1 MTTYAYQFRPSQ
13 YTATLLQVI
22 EQQCA
27 GRTMTSVLDIGVG
40 SGVLLAALAKLG
52 AQQLWGVDISEAA
65 VQSSERLLALTQSNI
80 PRRLLIGDMWD
91 PLPVEQDFD
100 VILANLPHF
109 PAQVSER
116 DRPPGWTGGDGRRLI
131 NRFIEALPKRLARS
145 GVAYFTHHDLVGYSD
160 TIRLFESLGL
170 EYRSVLEWTVF
181 ESPERMAALP
191 PEVLA
196 KNGQGLRSYG
206 DYAFANSRILE
217 VFAKW

>member
-1 MTTYAYQFRPSQ
+1 MTTYVYQFRPSQ

-22 EQQCA
+22 EQQCL
-27 GRTMTSVLDIGVG
+27 GRRMTSVLDIGVG

-65 VQSSERLLALTQSNI
+65 VESSERLLAATQPNI
-80 PRRLLIGDMWD
+80 PRRLLIGDMWS

-109 PAQVSER
+109 PAQVSEK

-131 NRFIEALPKRLARS
+131 DRFIGALPKRLARS
-145 GVAYFTHHDLVGYSD
+145 GVAYFTHHDLVGYPD
-160 TIRLFESLGL
+160 TVRLLASLGL

-181 ESPERMAALP
+181 ESPERISAVP
-191 PEVLA
+191 PEVLVR
-196 KNGQGLRSYG
+196 NGQGLRRYG
-206 DYAFANSRILE
+206 DYVFANSRILE
-217 VFAKW
+217 VCVKR